1 MSVRRF
7 TYSLPPLALIAAA
20 GILACSSSTGSS
32 GGGGNCTGTT
42 PALNGTYA
50 LLSYTYGGQTIQAPP
65 ASGTLALSA
74 DTLYSAH
81 IDIPSPPA
89 PTPQAIF
96 DSGKVSLTGA
106 NCISQSSY
114 VGNPQFTGTYTL
126 SNTGVLSV
134 TGSAAGI
141 TIANTWQKQ

>member
-7 TYSLPPLALIAAA
+7 AYTLPPLAFLAAA
-20 GILACSSSTGSS
+20 GILACSNSTGP
-32 GGGGNCTGTT
+32 GCTGTH
-42 PALNGTYA
+42 PVLNGTYA
-50 LLSYTYGGQTIQAPP
+50 LLSYSYGGQTITSQQG
-65 ASGTLALSA
+65 ASGTLALVA

-81 IDIPSPPA
+81 ISIPNQQP
-89 PTPQAIF
+89 IF

-114 VGNPQFTGTYTL
+114 VGNPQFVGTYTL
-126 SNTGVLSV
+126 SNAGVLSV
-134 TGSAAGI
+134 TGSAAQI